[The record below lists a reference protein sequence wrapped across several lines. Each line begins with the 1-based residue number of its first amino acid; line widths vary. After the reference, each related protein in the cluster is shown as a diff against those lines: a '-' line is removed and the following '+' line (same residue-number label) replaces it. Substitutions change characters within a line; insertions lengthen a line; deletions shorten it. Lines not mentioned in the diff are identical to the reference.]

1 MGLPESLT
9 ATFSEVAERRP
20 SRFAPSRALRLALAS
35 VFASALFLQ
44 SVQPGSGQALVAQLI
59 PSTATPSPPASF
71 SEKEQDLVK
80 DDVLDGYLEPHQPQ
94 QYIDVA
100 HFGVML
106 AHVLRIEG
114 PSSTTA
120 PSGVAHWYYSA
131 LSSLADLFNWVIAN
145 TVRAVAR
152 TLAAIFPNGINAA
165 SSLLR
170 IIPIDRQTAAAVAI
184 AGAYKMSVI
193 HGEPVSLASPPP
205 FADESDIS
213 PGVVE
218 RACHEAV
225 EAGLFTVKADNRFYP
240 HQWLTWDEAVNV
252 MEVLGS
258 DRLNKQ
264 P

>member
-1 MGLPESLT
+1 MRGPSSSQ
-9 ATFSEVAERRP
+9 AWKPRRAWTFAS
-20 SRFAPSRALRLALAS
+20 SRIFHLAFASFL
-35 VFASALFLQ
+35 ASALLPQ
-44 SVQPGSGQALVAQLI
+44 SAQRSSSQTLVAQLV
-59 PSTATPSPPASF
+59 PATTPPSPPASF
-71 SEKEQDLVK
+71 SEKRQDLVR
-80 DDVLDGYLEPHQPQ
+80 DDVLNGYLEPHQPQ
-94 QYIDVA
+94 EYIDVA

-106 AHVLRIEG
+106 AHVLRIEE
-114 PSSTTA
+114 PSSATA
-120 PSGVAHWYYSA
+120 PPGVAHWYYSA

-145 TVRAVAR
+145 TAHAVAR
-152 TLAAIFPNGINAA
+152 TLAAIFPSGINAA

-170 IIPIDRQTAAAVAI
+170 IIPIDRQTAAAVAM

-205 FADESDIS
+205 FADESEIS

-225 EAGLFTVKADNRFYP
+225 EAGLLTVKADNRFHP
-240 HQWLTWDEAVNV
+240 HHWLTWDEAVNV
-252 MEVLGS
+252 MEVLGF